1 MYILRR
7 VGGAMAKTYVLILAG
22 NVYYLAPAIQEKQD
36 PRSGWAIYRVQLPDR
51 DVMVAVGDVSSVTM
65 YVKLGRV
72 WQRIDSVIVAVPA
85 GPVATAV
92 EGVSIAETVRGELVD
107 VTKSVAETARL
118 IGHALS
124 SLPAILP
131 LALEFKKK
139 PGGFGGRWIMWL
151 ILGGLMLF
159 ALMMIFGGMG
169 AAPPHP

>member
-1 MYILRR
+1 
-7 VGGAMAKTYVLILAG
+7 MAKTYALILAG
-22 NVYYLAPAIQEKQD
+22 NVYYLAPAVQEKQD

-51 DVMVAVGDVSSVTM
+51 DMMVAVGDVSTVTL
-65 YVKLGRV
+65 YAKLGRI

-92 EGVSIAETVRGELVD
+92 EGASIAESVRGELVD
-107 VTKSVAETARL
+107 VTKSVSETARL
-118 IGHALS
+118 VGHALA

-151 ILGGLMLF
+151 IMAGIAFF
-159 ALMMIFGGMG
+159 AIMMIFGGG
-169 AAPPHP
+169 GVAPQP

>member
-1 MYILRR
+1 MP
-7 VGGAMAKTYVLILAG
+7 KTYALILAG
-22 NVYYLAPAIQEKQD
+22 SVYYLAPAAQEKQD

-51 DVMVAVGDVSSVTM
+51 DMMVAVGDISTVTL
-65 YVKLGRV
+65 YIKVGRI

-92 EGVSIAETVRGELVD
+92 EGSAIAEAVRGELVD
-107 VTKSVAETARL
+107 VTESVAETARL

-139 PGGFGGRWIMWL
+139 PGGFGGGWLMWL
-151 ILGGLMLF
+151 ILGGLVLF
-159 ALMMIFGGMG
+159 AIMMIFGGGG
-169 AAPPHP
+169 APHP

>member
-1 MYILRR
+1 
-7 VGGAMAKTYVLILAG
+7 MAKTYALVLAG
-22 NVYYLAPAIQEKQD
+22 NVYYLAPAVQEKQD

-51 DVMVAVGDVSSVTM
+51 DMMVAVGDVSTVTL
-65 YVKLGRV
+65 YAKVGRI

-85 GPVATAV
+85 GPVATAL
-92 EGVSIAETVRGELVD
+92 EGSAIAEAVRGELVD

-139 PGGFGGRWIMWL
+139 PGGFGGRWLMWL
-151 ILGGLMLF
+151 ILGGLVLF
-159 ALMMIFGGMG
+159 AIMMVFGGG
-169 AAPPHP
+169 AAPHS

>member
-1 MYILRR
+1 
-7 VGGAMAKTYVLILAG
+7 MARTYALVLAG
-22 NVYYLAPAIQEKQD
+22 NVYYLATAVQEKQD

-51 DVMVAVGDVSSVTM
+51 DMMVAVGDVSTITL
-65 YVKLGRV
+65 YAKLGRV

-92 EGVSIAETVRGELVD
+92 EGSAISETTRGELVD
-107 VTKSVAETARL
+107 VTKSVTETARL
-118 IGHALS
+118 IGHALG

-151 ILGGLMLF
+151 IMAGIAFF
-159 ALMMIFGGMG
+159 AIMMIFGGGGG
-169 AAPPHP
+169 APHP